1 MIALQ
6 NVSFS
11 YEKEQEYT
19 LKEIN
24 VKAAQGEC
32 LLLTGESGCG
42 KTTFIRLLNGLIPH
56 YYEGQLEGSVMI
68 NGKEVRTME
77 LYEIAALT
85 GSVFQNPKSQFFTS
99 DVYSELNFICENI
112 GLEWTEIERRVA
124 EAVKTF
130 SIENLLERS
139 VMALSGGQKQRIAC
153 AACIAASPSVFVFDE
168 PSSNLDAA
176 GIALL
181 RENIKT
187 LKAQG
192 KTIVIAEHRLYYLKD
207 IADRVLHFCNGH
219 IVEDMQASFFFSL
232 SYSELQKRGL
242 RCTSFEQIQK
252 EAEAKF
258 CGNAEAKPAF
268 ADCESPALPCESPAD
283 ERGEMVCRNFFYT
296 YKGFAKKR
304 RACLQIE
311 NLTIPQRSITALIGE
326 NGAGKTTFAKCLCG
340 IYKNKGRITIDGK
353 EQNYKKRLSSCFM
366 VMQDVNHQLFTES
379 VSEEILLSMEREDTE
394 RVNTILSQFD
404 LLPFADRHPVSLSGG
419 QKQRTAVAS
428 AVVSDRT
435 VLIFDEPT
443 SGLDFL
449 HMQATATELKR
460 LAARGCTV
468 LVVTHDVEFIMS
480 CCTFIVE
487 MQSGIIADN
496 YPLSGNVQKLIDR
509 FEKGNYQ
516 LT

>member
-1 MIALQ
+1 MIALH

-11 YEKEQEYT
+11 YEKAAETT

-24 VKAAQGEC
+24 VTAAKGEC

-85 GSVFQNPKSQFFTS
+85 GSVFQNPKSQFFTA
-99 DVYSELNFICENI
+99 DVYSELAFICENM
-112 GLEWTEIERRVA
+112 GLEQAEIERRVA
-124 EAVKTF
+124 EAVNTF
-130 SIENLLERS
+130 SIEHLLDRP
-139 VMALSGGQKQRIAC
+139 VTALSGGQKQRIAC
-153 AACIAASPSVFVFDE
+153 AACIAASPSVVVFDE
-168 PSSNLDAA
+168 PSSNLDSA

-181 RENIKT
+181 RENIKI

-207 IADRVLHFCNGH
+207 IADRVLHFCKGR
-219 IVEDMQASFFFSL
+219 IVEDMEAVVFFSL
-232 SYSELQKRGL
+232 PYSELQKRGL
-242 RCTSFEQIQK
+242 RCTSFEQIRE
-252 EAEAKF
+252 EAQFSGSTEANSSSMD
-258 CGNAEAKPAF
+258 GQLSVLSAGASA
-268 ADCESPALPCESPAD
+268 
-283 ERGEMVCRNFFYT
+283 GEKTEIVCRNFFYT
-296 YKGFAKKR
+296 YKDFAKKKI
-304 RACLQIE
+304 AGLQIKE
-311 NLTIPQRSITALIGE
+311 LAVPQQSITAIIGE

-340 IYKNKGRITIDGK
+340 IYKNKGLITVDGK

-366 VMQDVNHQLFTES
+366 VMQDVNHQLFTET
-379 VSEEILLSMEREDTE
+379 VSEEILLSMETEDTE
-394 RVNTILSQFD
+394 QANEVLAKFD

-428 AVVSDRT
+428 AVVSGRA

-443 SGLDFL
+443 SGLDFF
-449 HMQATATELKR
+449 HMQTAAKELKR
-460 LAARGCTV
+460 LAAQGNTL

-480 CCTFIVE
+480 CCNFIVE
-487 MQSGIIADN
+487 MQDGTIADS
-496 YPLSGNVQKLIDR
+496 YPLSGNGCKLLAI
-509 FEKGNYQ
+509 FEEGDS
-516 LT
+516 